1 MVFERTAV
9 SLPGA
14 AGAPGGGGYRGVV
27 AHGDARLP
35 VVVLGGTPYEMG
47 WHLGRLMNEE
57 IQAFVP
63 VAIKGLAAETSA
75 TPETL
80 AATWA
85 ATAAYTDDRL
95 EQELLGLAAGSG
107 LPVTTFQQ
115 LHCLPLLMPYSCSS
129 IAAWGA
135 ATRDGHLYQTRNLDW
150 ILRLGAH
157 KVPVVL
163 LYLPTAG
170 VAHVVPSFA
179 GFVGAH
185 CGMNA
190 AGLVL
195 TEMGDSPAREMPYAL
210 RAPHFTTWFRTLLY
224 DAGSLSAALA
234 AFRGLPMTK
243 RYHFVFGDG
252 QQDRRAVKIRAHSPE
267 PPASR
272 VRFWIDNDPTD
283 ELAPNVLPQVVY
295 QDEGRGAFPILK
307 AGLGSLDAEAM
318 IALCNHIPIKGHSV
332 VNAVFDATALR
343 LWVSYARGDR
353 EAYLS
358 PYVLLDLNR
367 LDGDGDG
374 TPDLREG
381 ATDANADGTPDFL
394 GQ

>member
-1 MVFERTAV
+1 
-9 SLPGA
+9 
-14 AGAPGGGGYRGVV
+14 
-27 AHGDARLP
+27 
-35 VVVLGGTPYEMG
+35 
-47 WHLGRLMNEE
+47 
-57 IQAFVP
+57 
-63 VAIKGLAAETSA
+63 
-75 TPETL
+75 
-80 AATWA
+80 
-85 ATAAYTDDRL
+85 
-95 EQELLGLAAGSG
+95 
-107 LPVTTFQQ
+107 
-115 LHCLPLLMPYSCSS
+115 
-129 IAAWGA
+129 
-135 ATRDGHLYQTRNLDW
+135 
-150 ILRLGAH
+150 
-157 KVPVVL
+157 
-163 LYLPTAG
+163 
-170 VAHVVPSFA
+170 
-179 GFVGAH
+179 
-185 CGMNA
+185 
-190 AGLVL
+190 
-195 TEMGDSPAREMPYAL
+195 
-210 RAPHFTTWFRTLLY
+210 
-224 DAGSLSAALA
+224 
-234 AFRGLPMTK
+234 
-243 RYHFVFGDG
+243 
-252 QQDRRAVKIRAHSPE
+252 
-267 PPASR
+267 